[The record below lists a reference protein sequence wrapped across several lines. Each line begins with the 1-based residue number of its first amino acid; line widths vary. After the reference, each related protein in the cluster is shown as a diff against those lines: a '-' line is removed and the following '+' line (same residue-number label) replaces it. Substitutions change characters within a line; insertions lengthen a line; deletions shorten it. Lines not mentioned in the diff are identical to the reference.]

1 MSKFELNNN
10 NSNIINNIN
19 ITNNNNNN
27 NNNNDN
33 NNNNNN
39 NNNNLSINT
48 IISSNKND
56 NHLTPP
62 PANPKYSGLQKKGLM
77 NQRLHGRKFFDS
89 ADWALGNSMGDNDYF
104 QQPLLNAALIST
116 SSNKAH

>member
-1 MSKFELNNN
+1 MSKLELNNN
-10 NSNIINNIN
+10 NNLNNNNII
-19 ITNNNNNN
+19 NNNNNN
-27 NNNNDN
+27 SNNNTT
-33 NNNNNN
+33 
-39 NNNNLSINT
+39 INT
-48 IISSNKND
+48 IVSSNKND

-89 ADWALGNSMGDNDYF
+89 ADWALGDNDYF

>member
-1 MSKFELNNN
+1 MAKLELNNN
-10 NSNIINNIN
+10 TLNNSNNNT
-19 ITNNNNNN
+19 TNNNNT
-27 NNNNDN
+27 
-33 NNNNNN
+33 
-39 NNNNLSINT
+39 INT
-48 IISSNKND
+48 IVSINKND

-89 ADWALGNSMGDNDYF
+89 ADWALGNSMDNDYF

>member
-1 MSKFELNNN
+1 MSKLELNNN
-10 NSNIINNIN
+10 SNSNNSNTTT
-19 ITNNNNNN
+19 TNTTSTNT
-27 NNNNDN
+27 
-33 NNNNNN
+33 
-39 NNNNLSINT
+39 INT
-48 IISSNKND
+48 IISINKND

-89 ADWALGNSMGDNDYF
+89 ADWALGNSMGDNDYY